1 MNMNT
6 QDIEL
11 DVLSDDELNEVAGGE
26 RNLMNLTVQ
35 TCLAAFLG
43 AAGQAGADYF
53 VSKVQICA

>member
-1 MNMNT
+1 MNT

-11 DVLSDDELNEVAGGE
+11 DILSDDELYEVAGGE
-26 RNLMNLTVQ
+26 RNLMNETVQ